1 LPPVPIRTCMS
12 QAPTLSPAEER
23 VVDAARDRKAH
34 VVHLTHNDLDAVGA
48 DAIHRRRY
56 GDVFTIFAS
65 VGKFPAF
72 LERIAAIPGRGDLL
86 SITDLGYQE
95 SVVPALEA
103 ARKNGW
109 RVEWRD
115 HHRWNEEEYGAARAL
130 VELLRVDTTRCG
142 CGITAIDLLPEDP
155 VAREI
160 ACVVCDYDLWLHRDP
175 RSAVLGQVLQRPRNR
190 NHVRDLLVKGRFTD
204 AQVDAEYADI
214 RKEMAGVIDHSI
226 AHVQLAGERYRIAF
240 APLYGYPSETAAAIR
255 TRLGTEIEVIVNPS
269 GRFSIRSV
277 PPISH
282 LVARRFGGGG
292 HPNAAGGDFAFSFID
307 RLGFALLKRSRR
319 YRELVAAAE
328 NL

>member
-1 LPPVPIRTCMS
+1 MP

-23 VVDAARDRKAH
+23 VVDAARERKAR
-34 VVHLTHNDLDAVGA
+34 VLHLTHNDLDAVGA
-48 DAIHRRRY
+48 DAVHRRRY
-56 GDVFTIFAS
+56 GDVFTIFSS

-72 LERIAAIPGRGDLL
+72 LERLAVLPGRGDLL
-86 SITDLGYQE
+86 SITDLGYQDA
-95 SVVPALEA
+95 VVPALDA
-103 ARKNGW
+103 ARLNGW

-115 HHRWNEEEYGAARAL
+115 HHRWNEGECGAVRER
-130 VELLRVDTTRCG
+130 VDLLRVDTTRCG
-142 CGITAIDLLPEDP
+142 CGIAAVDLLPEDT

-160 ACVVCDYDLWLHRDP
+160 ASIVCDYDLWLHRDP
-175 RSAVLGQVLQRPRNR
+175 RSAVLGQVLQRSRNR

-204 AQVDAEYADI
+204 DQVEAEYADI

-226 AHVQLAGERYRIAF
+226 AHVQLAGKRYRIAF

-255 TRLGTEIEVIVNPS
+255 ERLGTEIEVIVNPS

-292 HPNAAGGDFAFSFID
+292 HPNAAGGDFAFTFVD

-319 YRELVAAAE
+319 YRDLIAAAE
-328 NL
+328 VL

>member
-1 LPPVPIRTCMS
+1 MS

-23 VVDAARDRKAH
+23 VVDAARDRKAR

-48 DAIHRRRY
+48 DAVHRRRY
-56 GDVFTIFAS
+56 GDVFTVFSS

-72 LERIAAIPGRGDLL
+72 LGRLAALPGRGDLL
-86 SITDLGYQE
+86 SITDLGFQDD
-95 SVVPALEA
+95 VVPALET
-103 ARKNGW
+103 ARRNGW

-115 HHRWNEEEYGAARAL
+115 HHRWNEEECGAVR
-130 VELLRVDTTRCG
+130 ERIDLLRIDTARCG
-142 CGITAIDLLPEDP
+142 CGIAAADLLPEDT

-160 ACVVCDYDLWLHRDP
+160 AGVVCDYDLWLHRDP

-204 AQVDAEYADI
+204 AQVEAEYADI
-214 RKEMAGVIDHSI
+214 RREMTSMIDHSVS
-226 AHVQLAGERYRIAF
+226 HVHLAGERYRVAF

-255 TRLGTEIEVIVNPS
+255 ERLGTEIEVIVNPS

-292 HPNAAGGDFAFSFID
+292 HPNAAGGDFAFSFIE
-307 RLGFALLKRSRR
+307 RLGFALLKRNRR
-319 YRELVAAAE
+319 FRELVDAAE
-328 NL
+328 AL

>member
-1 LPPVPIRTCMS
+1 MPP
-12 QAPTLSPAEER
+12 APTLSPAEDR
-23 VVDAARDRKAH
+23 VIDAARDRKVR

-48 DAIHRRRY
+48 DAVHRRRY

-72 LERIAAIPGRGDLL
+72 FERLAALPGRGDLL
-86 SITDLGYQE
+86 SITDLGYQDAA
-95 SVVPALEA
+95 VPALDA
-103 ARKNGW
+103 ARQNGW

-115 HHRWNEEEYGAARAL
+115 HHRWNEEECDAVRER
-130 VELLRVDTTRCG
+130 VDLLRVDTTRCG
-142 CGITAIDLLPEDP
+142 CGIAAVDLLPDDP

-160 ACVVCDYDLWLHRDP
+160 AGVVCDYDLWLHRDP

-190 NHVRDLLVKGRFTD
+190 NHVRDLLVKGRFSD
-204 AQVDAEYADI
+204 AQVEAEYADI
-214 RKEMAGVIDHSI
+214 RKEMTGNIDHSI
-226 AHVQLAGERYRIAF
+226 SHVQLAGTRYRTAF

-255 TRLGTEIEVIVNPS
+255 ERLGTEIEVIVSPS

-292 HPNAAGGDFAFSFID
+292 HPHAAGGDFAFSFVE
-307 RLGFALLKRSRR
+307 RLGFTLLKRSRR
-319 YRELVAAAE
+319 YRDLVAAAE
-328 NL
+328 AL

>member
-1 LPPVPIRTCMS
+1 MP

-23 VVDAARDRKAH
+23 VVDAARERKAR
-34 VVHLTHNDLDAVGA
+34 VLHLTHNDLDAVGA
-48 DAIHRRRY
+48 DAVHRRRF
-56 GDVFTIFAS
+56 GDVFTVFSS
-65 VGKFPAF
+65 VRKFPAF
-72 LERIAAIPGRGDLL
+72 LERLAALPGRGDLL
-86 SITDLGYQE
+86 SITDLGYQDA
-95 SVVPALEA
+95 VVPALDA
-103 ARKNGW
+103 ARINGW

-115 HHRWNEEEYGAARAL
+115 HHRWNEGECAAVRDR
-130 VELLRVDTTRCG
+130 VDLLRVDTARCG
-142 CGITAIDLLPEDP
+142 CGIAAADLLPEDT

-160 ACVVCDYDLWLHRDP
+160 AGVVCDYDLWLHRDP

-204 AQVDAEYADI
+204 DQVETEYAEI
-214 RKEMAGVIDHSI
+214 QKEMAWTIDHSI
-226 AHVQLAGERYRIAF
+226 AHVQLAGKRYRIAF

-255 TRLGTEIEVIVNPS
+255 ERLGTEIEVIVNPS

-292 HPNAAGGDFAFSFID
+292 HPNAAGGDFAFSFVD

-319 YRELVAAAE
+319 YRDLIAAAE
-328 NL
+328 AL

>member
-1 LPPVPIRTCMS
+1 MS
-12 QAPTLSPAEER
+12 DAPTLSPAEER
-23 VVDAARDRKAH
+23 VVEAAGDRKAR
-34 VVHLTHNDLDAVGA
+34 VLHLTHNDLDAVGA
-48 DAIHRRRY
+48 DAVHRRRY
-56 GDVFTIFAS
+56 GEVFTVFSS

-72 LERIAAIPGRGDLL
+72 LDRLAALPGRGDLL
-86 SITDLGYQE
+86 SISDLGYQDT
-95 SVVPALEA
+95 VVPALET

-115 HHRWNEEEYGAARAL
+115 HHRWNERECDAVRER
-130 VELLRVDTTRCG
+130 VDLLRVDTTRCG
-142 CGITAIDLLPEDP
+142 CGIVAIDLLPEDP

-160 ACVVCDYDLWLHRDP
+160 AGVVCDYDLWLHRDP

-190 NHVRDLLVKGRFTD
+190 NHVRDLLVKGRFSD
-204 AQVDAEYADI
+204 DQVETEYADI
-214 RKEMAGVIDHSI
+214 RTEMTGNIDHSI
-226 AHVQLAGERYRIAF
+226 AHVHLAGKRYRIAF

-255 TRLGTEIEVIVNPS
+255 ERLGTEIEVIVSPS

-292 HPNAAGGDFAFSFID
+292 HPNAAGGDFSFSFVE

-319 YRELVAAAE
+319 YRDLVAAAE
-328 NL
+328 PL

>member
-1 LPPVPIRTCMS
+1 MS

-23 VVDAARDRKAH
+23 VVDAARDRKSR
-34 VVHLTHNDLDAVGA
+34 VIHLTHNDLDAVGA

-56 GDVFTIFAS
+56 GDVFTLFSS
-65 VGKFPAF
+65 VGKFPVF
-72 LERIAAIPGRGDLL
+72 LERIAAMPGRGDLL
-86 SITDLGYQE
+86 SITDLGFQD

-103 ARKNGW
+103 ARENGW

-115 HHRWNEEEYGAARAL
+115 HHRWNEEECGLVRER

-142 CGITAIDLLPEDP
+142 CGIAAADLLPDDP
-155 VAREI
+155 AAREI
-160 ACVVCDYDLWLHRDP
+160 ASVVCDYDLWLHRDP

-204 AQVDAEYADI
+204 DQVQAEYADI
-214 RKEMAGVIDHSI
+214 KKEMGQMIDHSI
-226 AHVQLAGERYRIAF
+226 AHVQLGGDRYRIAF

-255 TRLGTEIEVIVNPS
+255 ERLGTEIEVIVNPS

-292 HPNAAGGDFAFSFID
+292 HPNAAGGDFAFSFLD
-307 RLGFALLKRSRR
+307 RLGFALLKRSRQ
-319 YRELVAAAE
+319 YRDLVIAAE
-328 NL
+328 AL